1 MELNRDLDFV
11 NILLETRNIKKKHK
25 DRLERKCNIQRKRL
39 NTVREEMKQRI
50 KAVAVKIL
58 ISVEAQTFWR
68 DTWNESK
75 EHHKDDEWLKD
86 VKKELEQDEGQD
98 KTDTTKVKC

>member
-50 KAVAVKIL
+50 KAVGENSKFCGGTDIL
-58 ISVEAQTFWR
+58 
-68 DTWNESK
+68 
-75 EHHKDDEWLKD
+75 
-86 VKKELEQDEGQD
+86 EGYME
-98 KTDTTKVKC
+98 